1 MAVVERQVA
10 ASLKLKPTTDPAAER
25 QARLAAVRTKVD
37 AYADL
42 HDLHDLHDLRAD
54 AARLLAALT

>member
-42 HDLHDLHDLRAD
+42 HDLHDLRAD
-54 AARLLAALT
+54 AARLPAALT